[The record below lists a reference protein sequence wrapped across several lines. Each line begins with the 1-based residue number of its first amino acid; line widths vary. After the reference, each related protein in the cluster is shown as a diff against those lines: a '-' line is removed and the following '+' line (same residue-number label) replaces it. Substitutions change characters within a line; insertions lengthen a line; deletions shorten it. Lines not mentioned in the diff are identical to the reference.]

1 MPRVRSNPASGLPAE
16 RLLLGIGLRLGAIV
30 TFSAMSAAVKLVADR
45 GVGPAEMLFYRN
57 LFSFPIIAG
66 WIIAVPGIGAVRTRR
81 PMAHLTRAFIGMTS
95 MMLVFQTLRMLP
107 LAEATTIG
115 FSAPLFATIL
125 SGVWLGEQVGPH
137 RWLAVAIGFAGVL
150 VVMQPGA
157 GPELNLGVAV
167 AIVSAFLVACV
178 NITLRQIGATENIAA
193 TVFWFN
199 LTTLVVMSVAIPFFA
214 RRHDAAQWGLLII
227 MGITGGA
234 AQIFNTAS
242 VRYAPLAALAP
253 FDYLQ
258 LVCAAV
264 FGYLLWG
271 ASPSRATWAGAG
283 LIVASGLYTIYREHR
298 LRQAIAAVEMPVS

>member
-1 MPRVRSNPASGLPAE
+1 
-16 RLLLGIGLRLGAIV
+16 
-30 TFSAMSAAVKLVADR
+30 
-45 GVGPAEMLFYRN
+45 MLFYRN
-57 LFSFPIIAG
+57 LFSLPIIGG
-66 WIIAVPGIGAVRTRR
+66 WIVAVPGVRAVRTRR
-81 PMAHLTRAFIGMTS
+81 PMAHLIRAFIGMTS

-125 SGVWLGEQVGPH
+125 SGVWLGEHVGPH
-137 RWLAVAIGFAGVL
+137 RWAAVTIGFAGVL
-150 VVMQPGA
+150 VVMQPGGL
-157 GPELNLGVAV
+157 GPNLGVTV
-167 AIVSAFLVACV
+167 AIFSAFLVACV
-178 NITLRQIGATENIAA
+178 NITLRQLGATEHIAA

-199 LTTLVVMSVAIPFFA
+199 LTTLAVMSVAMPFFA
-214 RRHDAAQWGLLII
+214 RAHDAVQWGLLII

-242 VRYAPLAALAP
+242 VRYAPLAVLAP

-264 FGYLLWG
+264 LGYLLWG
-271 ASPSRATWAGAG
+271 TSPRHATWAGAA

-298 LRQAIAAVEMPVS
+298 LRQAIATVELPIS

>member
-1 MPRVRSNPASGLPAE
+1 VNTRIGLPAE
-16 RLLLGIGLRLGAIV
+16 RLLLGIGLRLGAII
-30 TFSAMSAAVKLVADR
+30 TFSAMSATVKLVSDR

-57 LFSFPIIAG
+57 LFSLPIIAG
-66 WIIAVPGIGAVRTRR
+66 WIIAVPGIRAVRTRR
-81 PMAHLTRAFIGMTS
+81 PLAHLTRGLIGMTS
-95 MMLVFQTLRMLP
+95 MLMVFQTLRMLP

-125 SGVWLGEQVGPH
+125 SGFWLGEHVGPH

-150 VVMQPGA
+150 VVLQPGGL
-157 GPELNLGVAV
+157 GPHLGIAV
-167 AIVSAFLVACV
+167 AIVSAFLVASV
-178 NITLRQIGATENIAA
+178 NITLRQLGATENIAA

-199 LTTLVVMSVAIPFFA
+199 LTTLAVMSAIVPFFA
-214 RRHDAAQWGLLII
+214 RAHNAEEWGLLVVI
-227 MGITGGA
+227 GITGGA

-258 LVCAAV
+258 LVGAAI

-271 ASPSRATWAGAG
+271 TSPGRATWTGAS
-283 LIVASGLYTIYREHR
+283 LIVAGGLYTIYREHR
-298 LRQAIAAVEMPVS
+298 LRQAIAAVELPVS